1 MKPVIFRIDNGYKR
15 LRGRFRVAERV
26 LYRVFCGTNTR
37 FVGIVPITEQP
48 IPSLV
53 TEKARDLAKFY

>member
-1 MKPVIFRIDNGYKR
+1 MATNAY
-15 LRGRFRVAERV
+15 AEGFGSPRAP
-26 LYRVFCGTNTR
+26 YRVFCGTNTR